1 MPVKAGTSPA
11 AFRSPAATA
20 LLGATAARSTFLA
33 CCLRSIPET
42 LADSFRL
49 QLPLPAFAEDQSAG
63 WAGSIATN
71 PSSTTDSRNPRP
83 VFTGPLPHSA
93 ISTKRDRCATGDSL
107 PRSLPRGLPDRPL
120 LPGSASFLS
129 DGFPGSTLR
138 TRYFLLRYSCS
149 TSDVTAAR
157 SSSSGIRSP
166 VQSVW
171 PGEVSPL
178 LLLRSRFAVSAL
190 PRLCGFP
197 STGLL
202 PSTVTLA
209 ATSSRRACPSCR
221 VLPSHT

>member
-1 MPVKAGTSPA
+1 LLRNLVFRPDCLNAPGGVAVTMPVKAGTSPA

-138 TRYFLLRYSCS
+138 TRYFLLGSL
-149 TSDVTAAR
+149 TEAAN
-157 SSSSGIRSP
+157 G
-166 VQSVW
+166 V
-171 PGEVSPL
+171 GL
-178 LLLRSRFAVSAL
+178 LLF
-190 PRLCGFP
+190 
-197 STGLL
+197 
-202 PSTVTLA
+202 
-209 ATSSRRACPSCR
+209 
-221 VLPSHT
+221 